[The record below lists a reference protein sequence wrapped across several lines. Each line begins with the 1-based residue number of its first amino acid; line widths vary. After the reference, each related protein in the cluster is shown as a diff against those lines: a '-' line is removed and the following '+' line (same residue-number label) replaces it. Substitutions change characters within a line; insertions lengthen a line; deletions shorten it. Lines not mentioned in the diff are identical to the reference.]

1 MRDIRGDLQERLKK
15 KEEQIK
21 LANDH
26 CERMVQQLQ
35 KERDARV
42 TELKSAIA
50 MMAKLIEM
58 EQKEIGE
65 AARPGSPKL
74 TLAG

>member
-1 MRDIRGDLQERLKK
+1 MRDIRGDLQERIKRN
-15 KEEQIK
+15 EELIK

-26 CERMVQQLQ
+26 CEIMVKQLH

-50 MMAKLIEM
+50 MMAKLIEI
-58 EQKEIGE
+58 EKKEMGE
-65 AARPGSPKL
+65 AARPASPKL
-74 TLAG
+74 SLAG